1 MPIYDISLPLSE
13 SLVVWPGDPPVQ
25 ISRLSDMDR
34 GDTATVSFLEMGAH
48 AGTHV
53 DAPLH
58 FVAGREG
65 VDALD
70 LEVLVG
76 PAVVVHARD
85 VALVTAEVLAELPIP
100 PGTERLLIRTRN
112 SDRQSAGAW
121 ARDTE
126 TFDAGYVAISTG
138 GAEWLVEQG
147 VRLVGVDSLSVAP
160 FDDLERPHQILL
172 AAGVIVVEG
181 LDLGQI
187 GPGVYQL
194 VCLPLK
200 IVRGDGAPA
209 RVILMDEG

>member
-25 ISRLSDMDR
+25 ISRISDMER

-76 PAVVVHARD
+76 PAVVVHAPD

-112 SDRQSAGAW
+112 SDKW
-121 ARDTE
+121 ERDVE
-126 TFDAGYVAISTG
+126 TFDEGYVAISTG
-138 GAEWLVEQG
+138 GAEWLVKQG

-181 LDLGQI
+181 LELGQI

-200 IVRGDGAPA
+200 IVGGDGAPA
-209 RVILMDEG
+209 RVILVDEG